1 MKALIVKGVALG
13 EGRPKICLPLTGRTE
28 EELICQAEE
37 AVKESPDLLEWRAD
51 FFEKLEE
58 KEAVRQ
64 MCTRLGERIGQ
75 IPLIF
80 TVRTER
86 EGGNFSGFQEA
97 YVELLEEAAKNR
109 EIDLMDVE
117 LFWEASVME
126 RLICKI
132 QQMGKKVIAS
142 NHHFE
147 GTPKQA
153 VLEEILRKMEESPAD
168 VRKLAVMPRKEEEV
182 LELLSATLQG
192 SRTGEKP
199 LITMSMGKMGAVS
212 RISGE
217 LFGSCVTFGTAG
229 QESAPG
235 QIGIREL
242 RSFLRT
248 LQQENDR

>member
-1 MKALIVKGVALG
+1 MKTLIIKGVALG

-28 EELICQAEE
+28 EELNCQAEE

-58 KEAVRQ
+58 KEAVGR
-64 MCTRLGERIGQ
+64 MCARLGERIGQ

-80 TVRTER
+80 TVRTKR
-86 EGGNFSGFQEA
+86 EGGNFSSSQEA
-97 YVELLEEAAKNR
+97 YVKLLEETAKNS

-117 LFWEASVME
+117 LFWEVPVME

-132 QQMGKKVIAS
+132 QQVGKKVIAS

-147 GTPKQA
+147 GTPKQE

-168 VRKLAVMPRKEEEV
+168 MRKLAVMPRKEEEV

-212 RISGE
+212 RICGE

-235 QIGIREL
+235 QMGIREL
-242 RSFLRT
+242 RSFLRA
-248 LQQENDR
+248 LQQEDDR

>member
-1 MKALIVKGVALG
+1 
-13 EGRPKICLPLTGRTE
+13 
-28 EELICQAEE
+28 
-37 AVKESPDLLEWRAD
+37 
-51 FFEKLEE
+51 
-58 KEAVRQ
+58 
-64 MCTRLGERIGQ
+64 MCARLGERIGQ

-80 TVRTER
+80 TVRTKR
-86 EGGNFSGFQEA
+86 EGGNFSSSQEA
-97 YVELLEEAAKNR
+97 YVKLLEETAKNS

-117 LFWEASVME
+117 LFWEVPVME

-132 QQMGKKVIAS
+132 QQVGKKVIAS

-147 GTPKQA
+147 GTPKQE

-168 VRKLAVMPRKEEEV
+168 MRKLAVMPRKEEEV

-212 RISGE
+212 RICGE

-235 QIGIREL
+235 QMGIREL
-242 RSFLRT
+242 RSFLRA
-248 LQQENDR
+248 LQQEDDR

>member
-37 AVKESPDLLEWRAD
+37 AVKEIPDLLEWRAD

-58 KEAVRQ
+58 EEAVGRI
-64 MCTRLGERIGQ
+64 CARLGERIGQ

-86 EGGNFSGFQEA
+86 EGGNFRGSCEA
-97 YVELLEEAAKNR
+97 YVELLEKAAKHR
-109 EIDLMDVE
+109 EIDLVDVE
-117 LFWEASVME
+117 LFRETSVMDK
-126 RLICKI
+126 LIWKI
-132 QQMGKKVIAS
+132 KKMGKKVIAS

-147 GTPKQA
+147 GTPEQA

-168 VRKLAVMPRKEEEV
+168 IRKLAVMPRKAEEV

-199 LITMSMGKMGAVS
+199 LITMSMGKIGAVS

-229 QESAPG
+229 QSSAPG

-248 LQQENDR
+248 LQQEDDR